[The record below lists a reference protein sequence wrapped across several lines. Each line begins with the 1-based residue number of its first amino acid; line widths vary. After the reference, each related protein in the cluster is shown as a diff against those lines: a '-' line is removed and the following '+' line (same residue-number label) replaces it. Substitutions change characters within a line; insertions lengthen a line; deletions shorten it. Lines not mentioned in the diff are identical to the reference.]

1 VEQQES
7 SQVTTPDPA
16 PDPVAT
22 SLDDLVRSIERI
34 DALARTAAERA
45 ERRRAQ
51 REEGRTYR
59 DILADE
65 ERPLFVELVSEMTEA
80 LIDAGGR
87 FRRAQARAL
96 YDEGATMDQIAELF
110 GVSRQRVSTLL
121 ASTRRADEGD

>member
-7 SQVTTPDPA
+7 SQVTTQDPA

-65 ERPLFVELVSEMTEA
+65 ERPLVVELVSEMTEA